1 MPSDTEPKSVRVN
14 KTTGKGM
21 EIDWKDGHQSVFT
34 FQYLRDA
41 CPCAHCDEDREKAGL
56 EFGQAPKPTTL
67 LPMFKEPA
75 RPTEVKPVGKYA
87 ISFVWNDGHV
97 HGIYSWELLRALC
110 PCPECKSRREAHKLT
125 SGGSGAAVTQ

>member
-21 EIDWKDGHQSVFT
+21 EIDWKDGHQSVYT

-75 RPTEVKPVGKYA
+75 RPTEVTAIGKYA

-110 PCPECKSRREAHKLT
+110 PCPECKSRREAHKLKS
-125 SGGSGAAVTQ
+125 SGGGAAVNQ

>member
-56 EFGQAPKPTTL
+56 EFGQAAKPTTL

-75 RPTEVKPVGKYA
+75 RPTEVTAVGKYA

-110 PCPECKSRREAHKLT
+110 PCPECKSRREAHKLKA
-125 SGGSGAAVTQ
+125 GGGGAAVNQ

>member
-14 KTTGKGM
+14 KTSGKGM
-21 EIDWKDGHQSVFT
+21 EIDWKDGHQSIFT

-75 RPTEVKPVGKYA
+75 RPTEVTAVGKYA

-110 PCPECKSRREAHKLT
+110 PCTECKSRREAHKLK
-125 SGGSGAAVTQ
+125 SGGGGAAVAQ